1 MPGRI
6 IKYRFDEETIKR
18 LLVIEWWNWP
28 YETLKEN
35 RHLFEVEI
43 NESTLA
49 QMETIKQ
56 SIRN

>member
-1 MPGRI
+1 MSHKTFVFCNR
-6 IKYRFDEETIKR
+6 KNTS
-18 LLVIEWWNWP
+18 VAA

-43 NESTLA
+43 NESTLT